1 MEINNS
7 QPPQQSKKE
16 TSLPPNVPQQQLTS
30 LTNGRNK
37 KYLLIGVV
45 VVVAVLAIGVAAFAW
60 FRITTPQTEQKVIPL
75 ANTSI
80 LPKKEAQV
88 VCGNP
93 AESLDIS
100 HMAVSEFVPSLVVN
114 EWYVD
119 PANSQESFIELRNI
133 STNPFITDGIE
144 IIINDPAL
152 ITNTIPR
159 VSSGGVLP
167 VQKLEPGCLIVLKQE
182 DLIPRQEAE
191 GWHAGNAH
199 SSGKIDGKYL
209 ILGSREG
216 NGGPGQLEY
225 LASMQTGYSVSL
237 TSAGKYVAAP
247 KTPGQ
252 YNNATVKP
260 AFQPSAA
267 TIKYFKEIVPYIP
280 RSDSNQRIIAKW
292 DRTEVPIGVMDTSAP
307 EDRTCIETAVKELRK
322 LTGLTM
328 PGKSF
333 DTKQG
338 LLGLRRAINIFFVP
352 PAQFPDWARVG
363 EDNTRGAAQPTW
375 HGGEDTNHIDD
386 AEIFI
391 NPSLSAQERCQIIY
405 RGLGRSIGI
414 MRNGK
419 SHPESMFNE
428 TWPSTAG
435 YSAIDQDIIRMLYDR
450 LIEPGDTL
458 EDINRVFPG

>member
-1 MEINNS
+1 MEEKDSN
-7 QPPQQSKKE
+7 PVQQSEKE
-16 TSLPPNVPQQQLTS
+16 QSLPPNVPQYIS
-30 LTNGRNK
+30 NHIKGDNK
-37 KYLLIGVV
+37 KYMVIGII
-45 VVVAVLAIGVAAFAW
+45 VATTILAVGVAAFAW
-60 FRITTPQTEQKVIPL
+60 FRITTPQTEQKVVPL

-80 LPKKEAQV
+80 QPKREAQV

-119 PANSQESFIELRNI
+119 PANPQESFIELRNI
-133 STNPFITDGIE
+133 STNPFVTDGIE
-144 IIINDPAL
+144 VIINDPAL
-152 ITNTIPR
+152 ITNQVPQ
-159 VSSGGVLP
+159 VSNGGVLP

-182 DLIPRQEAE
+182 DLVPRQEAE
-191 GWHAGNAH
+191 GWRAGNAH

-216 NGGPGQLEY
+216 SGGPGQVEY
-225 LASMQTGYSVSL
+225 LTDLPTGHSVSL

-260 AFQPSAA
+260 ALQPSTTAV
-267 TIKYFKEIVPYIP
+267 KYFKEVVPYIP
-280 RSDSNQRIIAKW
+280 QDNPNQRIIAKW
-292 DRTEVPIGVMDTSAP
+292 DRTEVPVGVMYNASP
-307 EDRTCIETAVKELRK
+307 EDRVCIEEAVKELRE

-328 PGKSF
+328 AGKSF
-333 DTKQG
+333 DTKYG

-352 PAQFPDWARVG
+352 PSQFPDWAV
-363 EDNTRGAAQPTW
+363 DKTRMASRATW
-375 HGGEDTNHIDD
+375 HGGEFTNHIDD
-386 AEIFI
+386 GEVFI
-391 NPSLSAQERCQIIY
+391 NPALPAQEKCQLIY
-405 RGLGRSIGI
+405 YGLGRALGI

-419 SHPESMFNE
+419 NHPESAFHE
-428 TWPSTAG
+428 TSAPAVG
-435 YSAIDQDIIRMLYDR
+435 YAPIDKEIIRMLYNR

-458 EDINRVFPG
+458 EDINRVFP